1 MRAHLRRTAAALAA
15 VALLLPGCSSPFA
28 DTPEATDGSQPFKD
42 LAARPSKG
50 AAKTSGR
57 PAKSGPG
64 KKGPGGKD
72 DEGSSSGGSDEPGD
86 AEGGSDSDPG
96 GPETTDP
103 FETVGLLADDMGD
116 AKPATPGYADALSV
130 EIESDGGRARIVV
143 AMAGSLPDE
152 MAGGEIE
159 GVGVDLFRD
168 SGDYQVFASG
178 EPGGWYGYLYTPDG
192 FVEYEGTFGVA
203 GRTIVF
209 TVPWRALGGNEPGT
223 FSAFVDWTGPPE
235 NGANDFSQ
243 DVAPEEGTA
252 DFTP

>member
-1 MRAHLRRTAAALAA
+1 MRANLRRTAAALVAA
-15 VALLLPGCSSPFA
+15 ALLVPGCSSPFA
-28 DTPEATDGSQPFKD
+28 EAPEAADDSQPFKD

-50 AAKTSGR
+50 AAQTSGR
-57 PAKSGPG
+57 PPRADADEKGPG
-64 KKGPGGKD
+64 KNGGDSKGGSEELDTPGNT
-72 DEGSSSGGSDEPGD
+72 DEGSPDTSGSPDR
-86 AEGGSDSDPG
+86 
-96 GPETTDP
+96 
-103 FETVGLLADDMGD
+103 FETVGLLADDMDD
-116 AKPATPGYADALSV
+116 AKPATPAYADAMSV
-130 EIESDGGRARIVV
+130 EIESDGSSARIIV

-152 MAGGEIE
+152 MTRGEIE
-159 GVGVDLFRD
+159 GVGVDLFRE

-209 TVPWRALGGNEPGT
+209 TVPWSALGGDDPGT

-235 NGANDFSQ
+235 NGTNDFSQ

>member
-1 MRAHLRRTAAALAA
+1 MTGNLRRVAAALVA
-15 VALLLPGCSSPFA
+15 VALLVPGCSSPFA
-28 DTPEATDGSQPFKD
+28 ETPEANDASQPFKD

-57 PAKSGPG
+57 PAQADPDDKGAG
-64 KKGPGGKD
+64 KKG
-72 DEGSSSGGSDEPGD
+72 GGSEGGSNEPGD
-86 AEGGSDSDPG
+86 DPG
-96 GPETTDP
+96 QTDKGSP
-103 FETVGLLADDMGD
+103 DVPGTSASFETVGLLADDMGD

-130 EIESDGGRARIVV
+130 EIESDGRRARVIV
-143 AMAGSLPDE
+143 AMADSLPDE
-152 MAGGEIE
+152 MTGGEIE

-192 FVEYEGTFGVA
+192 FVKYQGTFGVA

-209 TVPWRALGGNEPGT
+209 TVPWSALGGREPGT

-235 NGANDFSQ
+235 NGSNDFSQ